1 MIGTGHYT
9 KTNILSSIKLDKL
22 DNPHNSHMQNK
33 ENSLYYPVDLDSF
46 DNFSFESDKLTRSIE
61 SSDSIKYNTNDPLYL
76 SLYFIVNQFGGVKYK
91 WTTLH
96 HNGVLF
102 PPDYIQH
109 HVPIVY
115 DGQDINLDKES
126 EEVATLYAAFL
137 GTEYIENKIF
147 NRNFWNDFK
156 RILHKNGHAN
166 ITEFD
171 KLSFNKIRMFLD
183 EKKVEKKEMSLEEK
197 AEEKEQKD
205 AIAEKYKYCEIDG
218 KKEAVG
224 NFRVEIPSLFR
235 GRGNNKSSGK
245 LKRRLFP
252 EDFTLNLSDD
262 APIPDPQIP
271 GRTWGKIVHDRTVD
285 WLASWKDPISGKT
298 KYVWLS
304 STSELKS
311 KNDIEKFET
320 ARKLKRKIKTIR
332 EKYTEDMNSSDIKLR
347 QTATAVYLIDT
358 FALRVGNE
366 KGESDTADTVGVTSL
381 RVEHLTLMDDGMI
394 KFDFLGKDSI
404 RYLNIAHVPDI
415 VYNNLKDFVAHK
427 TKDDQLFDKINSNDI
442 NKYLQKF
449 MKNLTAKVF
458 RTYNASNT
466 FSQELKKVTKK
477 MEGYNKPDKIKLLL
491 EHFNKANIKVAK
503 LCNHQKNVS
512 KTFTQQIDKI
522 NDKITELKH
531 KIKNSTPAHAAKI
544 RKTIKGLKMKK
555 QIKSETRNI
564 SLGTSKVNYIDPRI
578 TIAFIKQNDIPPE
591 KLFTKALMDKFKW
604 AFTVDKD
611 FKF

>member
-183 EKKVEKKEMSLEEK
+183 EKKVEKK
-197 AEEKEQKD
+197 
-205 AIAEKYKYCEIDG
+205 
-218 KKEAVG
+218 
-224 NFRVEIPSLFR
+224 NF
-235 GRGNNKSSGK
+235 
-245 LKRRLFP
+245 
-252 EDFTLNLSDD
+252 
-262 APIPDPQIP
+262 
-271 GRTWGKIVHDRTVD
+271 
-285 WLASWKDPISGKT
+285 
-298 KYVWLS
+298 
-304 STSELKS
+304 
-311 KNDIEKFET
+311 
-320 ARKLKRKIKTIR
+320 
-332 EKYTEDMNSSDIKLR
+332 
-347 QTATAVYLIDT
+347 
-358 FALRVGNE
+358 
-366 KGESDTADTVGVTSL
+366 
-381 RVEHLTLMDDGMI
+381 
-394 KFDFLGKDSI
+394 
-404 RYLNIAHVPDI
+404 
-415 VYNNLKDFVAHK
+415 
-427 TKDDQLFDKINSNDI
+427 
-442 NKYLQKF
+442 
-449 MKNLTAKVF
+449 
-458 RTYNASNT
+458 
-466 FSQELKKVTKK
+466 
-477 MEGYNKPDKIKLLL
+477 
-491 EHFNKANIKVAK
+491 
-503 LCNHQKNVS
+503 
-512 KTFTQQIDKI
+512 
-522 NDKITELKH
+522 
-531 KIKNSTPAHAAKI
+531 
-544 RKTIKGLKMKK
+544 
-555 QIKSETRNI
+555 
-564 SLGTSKVNYIDPRI
+564 
-578 TIAFIKQNDIPPE
+578 
-591 KLFTKALMDKFKW
+591 
-604 AFTVDKD
+604 
-611 FKF
+611 